1 MRDYE
6 KPSQAEVVSVKENA
20 IGKSN
25 KHALFDGLK
34 NKVLQSKLFNVKG
47 VKILLPLLI
56 ILVMG
61 VMLFNF
67 DGTGS
72 EKSTIV
78 AKDEI
83 GFTSSLEYIGT
94 IEKKLSEVLSAI
106 SGAGKTQIMISI
118 DSSPILN
125 VATNNEEKTVTTSSG
140 STTTTTSEPIIIT
153 ANGKSQPLVL
163 GETLPEIK
171 GVIVVS
177 SGASDVRVKLDIVN
191 AVRTVLG
198 ISSEKIDV
206 FIGE

>member
-1 MRDYE
+1 MKDYE
-6 KPSQAEVVSVKENA
+6 KNNQAEVISVKEN
-20 IGKSN
+20 IIEKSDKN
-25 KHALFDGLK
+25 TLFDGLK
-34 NKVLQSKLFNVKG
+34 KKILQSKIFNVKG

-56 ILVMG
+56 ILIMG
-61 VMLFNF
+61 VMLFSF
-67 DGTGS
+67 DGTS
-72 EKSTIV
+72 SAKSTIV
-78 AKDEI
+78 TNENI
-83 GFTSSLEYIGT
+83 GYTSSLEYIGT
-94 IEKKLSEVLSAI
+94 IEKKLSDVLSAI

-140 STTTTTSEPIIIT
+140 STTTTTNEPIIIT
-153 ANGKSQPLVL
+153 ANGKSEPMVL

-177 SGASDVRVKLDIVN
+177 SGAKDVRVKLDIIN

>member
-1 MRDYE
+1 MKDYE
-6 KPSQAEVVSVKENA
+6 KNNQAEVISIKEN
-20 IGKSN
+20 IIEKSDKN
-25 KHALFDGLK
+25 TLFDGLK
-34 NKVLQSKLFNVKG
+34 KKILQSKIFNVKG

-56 ILVMG
+56 ILIMG
-61 VMLFNF
+61 VMLFSF
-67 DGTGS
+67 DGTS
-72 EKSTIV
+72 SAKSTIV
-78 AKDEI
+78 TNENI
-83 GFTSSLEYIGT
+83 GYTSSLEYIGT
-94 IEKKLSEVLSAI
+94 IEKKLSDVLSAI

-140 STTTTTSEPIIIT
+140 YTTTTTNEPIIIT
-153 ANGKSQPLVL
+153 ANGKSEPMVL

-177 SGASDVRVKLDIVN
+177 SGAKDVRVKLDIIN